1 LIKIATESIKRITGN
16 ITELDPLDSTVCM
29 VFNLCY
35 RYWAGMEEVFLGTYH
50 LAVLY
55 NCFFNIANRFHNDK
69 FKTKFQNQIEFN
81 RIKLDKHLINQLD
94 SKISSDK
101 NNLMIDLNKLA
112 LKTIRVYN
120 PDYKEPY

>member
-1 LIKIATESIKRITGN
+1 
-16 ITELDPLDSTVCM
+16 M